1 MGGKTVYEQY
11 EDSLEIA
18 KDTGNTELVYALLA
32 QAECNRALTDEEYL
46 NLESEY
52 YPN

>member
-1 MGGKTVYEQY
+1 MGGKTAYEQY

-18 KDTGNTELVYALLA
+18 KDTGNTELVYEVLFL
-32 QAECNRALTDEEYL
+32 AECDMALTDEEYSK
-46 NLESEY
+46 LESEY